1 MNRTFVLAS
10 HFTECETC
18 ELVVCAGSDDGYGL
32 PDIGKDFDE

>member
-10 HFTECETC
+10 HFTEC